1 MTPFENAG
9 DKLIKPSPFYLSL
22 NNTDSVA
29 SAWDFLFGQAPT
41 CLEWQEFPAT
51 GRSYMNGF
59 DLSSASV
66 RSHGGYLP
74 LPQHE
79 ACWQPQGLELSIHL
93 DEVTV
98 KFNLPDNLFY
108 QTLVFKLLLN
118 SHSTL
123 MMGRLGYFSGN
134 MMVSLKP
141 SNFKL
146 IDRAIRYSQFVLK
159 EQYMIEIDYTELAAV
174 VFTQIE
180 QLEAGQSI
188 VNQVVAAVNGKHR

>member
-1 MTPFENAG
+1 
-9 DKLIKPSPFYLSL
+9 
-22 NNTDSVA
+22 
-29 SAWDFLFGQAPT
+29 
-41 CLEWQEFPAT
+41 
-51 GRSYMNGF
+51 
-59 DLSSASV
+59 
-66 RSHGGYLP
+66 
-74 LPQHE
+74 
-79 ACWQPQGLELSIHL
+79 
-93 DEVTV
+93 
-98 KFNLPDNLFY
+98 
-108 QTLVFKLLLN
+108 
-118 SHSTL
+118 